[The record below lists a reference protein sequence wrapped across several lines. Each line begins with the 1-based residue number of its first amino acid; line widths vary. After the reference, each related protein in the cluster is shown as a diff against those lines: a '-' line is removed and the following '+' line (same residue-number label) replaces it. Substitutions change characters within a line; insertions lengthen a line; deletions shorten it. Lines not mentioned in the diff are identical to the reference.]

1 MPVGSAVAFPG
12 LSLDRSE
19 FSLCVTLLTRKLQDI
34 ATRTGVPDFV
44 CTDLESTLAAL
55 PLFHRKQAAAL
66 LERIA
71 AQAEREFPTMA
82 FAARYA
88 LKLASEVWHVA
99 PAPILALAG
108 ALDRKGSVAL

>member
-1 MPVGSAVAFPG
+1 M
-12 LSLDRSE
+12 
-19 FSLCVTLLTRKLQDI
+19 
-34 ATRTGVPDFV
+34 

-71 AQAEREFPTMA
+71 AQAERDFPTMT

-88 LKLASEVWHVA
+88 LKLAGEVWHVA
-99 PAPILALAG
+99 PTPVLALAG
-108 ALDRKGSVAL
+108 APERKGSVAL